1 MRFALSAAAAL
12 VAFVSSAVAQNP
24 DFNPVYKPASGEEVA
39 AGSTYKI
46 EWAAP
51 EKYAGVTIKIALI
64 GGDTQNTQ
72 VPLLDIASGVPNADN
87 AYTWNIPAD
96 IGGKKF
102 YGLVLTSEANAAD
115 WQYSNPFVIT
125 AGEDSGSDAP
135 DYGTG
140 STTVIT
146 TSVGTATITLS
157 AASTTAEPTTEVAV
171 NTTTSCIETTTEL
184 PKPTYSVVVPV
195 HNTTSVVAV
204 PTTHTTLVV
213 ASSTVAI
220 VEQPTESVPVTVP
233 ESGAVGQAQAGL
245 LAVFG
250 AVAFAALL

>member
-1 MRFALSAAAAL
+1 MRFATTAVAAL

-24 DFNPVYKPASGEEVA
+24 DFNPVYKPAANEEIA

-46 EWAAP
+46 EWSAP
-51 EKYAGVTIKIALI
+51 AKFADVTIKIALI
-64 GGDTQNTQ
+64 GGETQNTQ
-72 VPLLDIASGVPNADN
+72 VPLLDIASGVPNSAN

-140 STTVIT
+140 SSTVVVT
-146 TSVGTATITLS
+146 TSVGTATVTLS
-157 AASTTAEPTTEVAV
+157 AVPTTSEVAV
-171 NTTTSCIETTTEL
+171 ISTSSCPETTTTVA
-184 PKPTYSVVVPV
+184 KPTTSVVA
-195 HNTTSVVAV
+195 HNTTSVIVPVPV
-204 PTTHTTLVV
+204 PTTHTTLVI
-213 ASSTVAI
+213 ASSTVP
-220 VEQPTESVPVTVP
+220 VVVQPTESSPVTVP
-233 ESGAVGQAQAGL
+233 ESGATQAKAGL
-245 LAVFG
+245 FAILGGV
-250 AVAFAALL
+250 AVAVLL